1 VGAVGL
7 VTVYYGL
14 AKPEPVY
21 VTGPAIGSEVF
32 ALPGGGCN
40 SVSANGIRYYN
51 CGSAYY
57 QPHFGSNGVYYTVVA
72 NPF

>member
-1 VGAVGL
+1 MKAANVKQATTVLGL
-7 VTVYYGL
+7 F
-14 AKPEPVY
+14 
-21 VTGPAIGSEVF
+21 AIGATF
-32 ALPGGGCN
+32 AA
-40 SVSANGIRYYN
+40 SVQAEMN